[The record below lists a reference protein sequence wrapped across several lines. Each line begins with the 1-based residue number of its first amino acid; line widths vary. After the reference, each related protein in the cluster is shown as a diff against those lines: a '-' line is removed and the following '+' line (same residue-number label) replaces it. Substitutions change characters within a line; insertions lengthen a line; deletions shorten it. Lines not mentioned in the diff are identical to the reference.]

1 MRKDERGYVIVETMG
16 TFILFVFL
24 MVSILSLVNI
34 AALRAKVH
42 HAITQAAQTLSVY
55 SYVLETDI
63 AGAPA
68 DIDDFSAEL
77 IALLLNDPESAAR
90 PLVGRYLH
98 AGDTDGDGYLKRMNV
113 EGGLNGLDFDG
124 FVYSGGDITITISYK
139 VAYSFGALPLP
150 FPALSVTQSVKTR
163 SWANGK
169 GERYIP

>member
-1 MRKDERGYVIVETMG
+1 MG

-24 MVSILSLVNI
+24 SVSILGLVNI
-34 AALRAKVH
+34 AALKARVH
-42 HAITQAAQTLSVY
+42 YAIAQAAETLSVY

-68 DIDDFSAEL
+68 GADGFAAEL
-77 IALLLNDPESAAR
+77 IELLLNDADGAAR
-90 PLVGRYLH
+90 SLVERYLD
-98 AGDTDGDGYLKRMNV
+98 AGIEDGDVYLKKMNV
-113 EGGLNGLDFDG
+113 EGGLNGLDFNSP
-124 FVYSGGDITITISYK
+124 VYYGGDITITISYK

-150 FPALSVTQSVKTR
+150 FPALRVTQSVKTR